1 METWQLS
8 EEVSTEQKKIGY
20 QNLYYGFSFSVFFNY
35 FVKVAKNDA
44 NGTLLTPE
52 NQNKKWIM
60 KNFTEKKQ
68 SQRKR
73 QRSRPLA
80 TNKHTEG
87 DSEKFNLFFLHSS
100 SVSERLT
107 GRPREK
113 KTRTANYVC
122 LQTIN
127 SSTFFGGSATLLHIA
142 VSKVT
147 LMFHNW
153 LNFSE
158 RVDISAATLKLRTN
172 STP

>member
-20 QNLYYGFSFSVFFNY
+20 QNLYYGFSFTVFSIILRKSPRTTRMALFSPPKIKIKSELWNLSEENKAKENDNDLAHSQQTNTPKVTARNLIYFFSTPRLSQSVWQ
-35 FVKVAKNDA
+35 VD
-44 NGTLLTPE
+44 
-52 NQNKKWIM
+52 
-60 KNFTEKKQ
+60 
-68 SQRKR
+68 R
-73 QRSRPLA
+73 
-80 TNKHTEG
+80 
-87 DSEKFNLFFLHSS
+87 
-100 SVSERLT
+100 ER
-107 GRPREK
+107 K
-113 KTRTANYVC
+113 KTRTANYLC